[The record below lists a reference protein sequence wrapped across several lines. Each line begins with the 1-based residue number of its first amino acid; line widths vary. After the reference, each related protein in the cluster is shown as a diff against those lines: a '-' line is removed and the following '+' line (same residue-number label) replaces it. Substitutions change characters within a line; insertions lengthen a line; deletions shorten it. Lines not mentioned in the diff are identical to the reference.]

1 VAMSDESIRVVVVD
15 DHHVVLRGL
24 LAYLALDG
32 GVRVVGTGRDGAQA
46 AALYQ
51 ELRPDVVLLDLQMEP
66 VDGIEGL
73 RMIRAIDAQAR
84 VIVLT
89 SFVDAAHVLP
99 TLRAGAR
106 GYLLKTADPQEIIA
120 AVRTV
125 AGGGTVFDPDVT
137 AAVADGV
144 RNDDA
149 LVQLTER
156 ELEVLKLIAAGLS
169 NQEIGDA
176 LYIGVKTVKTHVS
189 NILAKLGVY
198 DRTQAAVFALRHG
211 IG

>member
-1 VAMSDESIRVVVVD
+1 
-15 DHHVVLRGL
+15 
-24 LAYLALDG
+24 
-32 GVRVVGTGRDGAQA
+32 
-46 AALYQ
+46 
-51 ELRPDVVLLDLQMEP
+51 
-66 VDGIEGL
+66 
-73 RMIRAIDAQAR
+73 
-84 VIVLT
+84 
-89 SFVDAAHVLP
+89 VDAGHVLP

-106 GYLLKTADPQEIIA
+106 GYLLKTAAPQEIIA

-137 AAVADGV
+137 AAVAEGV
-144 RNDDA
+144 RSDDA

>member
-1 VAMSDESIRVVVVD
+1 MSDESIRVLVVD
-15 DHHVVLRGL
+15 DHQVVLRGL
-24 LAYLALDG
+24 LAYLTLDP
-32 GVRVVGTGRDGAQA
+32 GVRVVGTGCDGAEA
-46 AALYQ
+46 AALYE

-73 RMIRAIDAQAR
+73 RMIRTIDSQAR

-89 SFVDAAHVLP
+89 SFVDAGHVLP

-106 GYLLKTADPQEIIA
+106 GYLLKTAAPQEIIA

-125 AGGGTVFDPDVT
+125 AGGGTVFDTDVT
-137 AAVADGV
+137 AAVAEGV
-144 RNDDA
+144 RSDDA